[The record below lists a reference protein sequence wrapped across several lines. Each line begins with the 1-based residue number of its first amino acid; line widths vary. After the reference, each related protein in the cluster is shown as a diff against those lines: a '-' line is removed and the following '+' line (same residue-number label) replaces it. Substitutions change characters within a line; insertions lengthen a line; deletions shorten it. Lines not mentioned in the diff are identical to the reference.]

1 VVQRILA
8 ILRKEL
14 TQTLRDRRTLG
25 ILILM
30 PLLQLV
36 LFGYAIH
43 MTITHIPMVA
53 ADQSMDAESRSF
65 LDDLTASQYFDIVER
80 VSDQAQII
88 RAIDEGRARAGVFI
102 PPDFAGRA
110 GRGEAEVV
118 FYVDGSDMFTSQ
130 SASTAADLISQNH
143 AIQLRLDSQARF
155 GAEAPALP
163 LDAHVQV
170 MYNPDV
176 KDLWFI
182 IPGMIAMLLQQECLI
197 LTAMGIVRERENG
210 TLEQILVTPI
220 RPIELMIGKMLPNM
234 IIAVVNVLTILALA
248 VFWFHMPFRGNL
260 WLFLALALVF
270 SLSGLALG
278 LLISSAVD
286 NQRQAAQ
293 VSMAISLVGLILAGV
308 FFPRYAMPEPIQWI
322 GSLIPI
328 THFIPIARG
337 IISKGVGWEAVYG
350 NALAVLAYLVIAL
363 AVAARAFRQRLD

>member
-1 VVQRILA
+1 MTQRILA

-14 TQTLRDRRTLG
+14 TQTLRDRRTLS

-30 PLLQLV
+30 PLLQLA

-43 MTITHIPMVA
+43 MTITHIPTVV
-53 ADQSMDAESRSF
+53 ADQSLDDQSRSY
-65 LDDLTASQYFDIVER
+65 LNDLTNSQYFDIVDW
-80 VSDQAQII
+80 VSDQADII

-102 PPDFAGRA
+102 PPGFAERVN
-110 GRGEAEVV
+110 RGEAEVV
-118 FYVDGSDMFTSQ
+118 FFVDGSDMFTSQ
-130 SASTAADLISQNH
+130 SASGAADLISQNH
-143 AIQLRLDSQARF
+143 AIQLRLDTQARY
-155 GAEAPALP
+155 GIRSAALP

-182 IPGMIAMLLQQECLI
+182 IPGMIAMLLQQECLM
-197 LTAMGIVRERENG
+197 LTALGIVRERENG

-234 IIAVVNVLTILALA
+234 IIAIINVLTILALA

-270 SLSGLALG
+270 SLAGLALG
-278 LLISSAVD
+278 LLISSVVE
-286 NQRQAAQ
+286 NQRQAQQA
-293 VSMAISLVGLILAGV
+293 SMAISLVGLILAGV

-322 GSLIPI
+322 GNLIPI

-337 IISKGVGWEAVYG
+337 IISKGVGWEAISM
-350 NALAVLAYLVIAL
+350 NALAMLAYLLIAL
-363 AVAARAFRQRLD
+363 AVAARSFRQRLD